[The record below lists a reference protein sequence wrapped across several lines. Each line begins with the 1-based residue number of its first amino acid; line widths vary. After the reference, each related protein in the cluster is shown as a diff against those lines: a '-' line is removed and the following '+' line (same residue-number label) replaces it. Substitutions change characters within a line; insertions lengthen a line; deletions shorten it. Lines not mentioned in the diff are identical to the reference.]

1 METRDLILDKARFE
15 DWKDLYRNVW
25 SRPETARYM
34 LWTVTDS
41 EEEARARME
50 RTISWQSGHDVWTV
64 YEKSSGLAIGWA
76 GLAELSPGVW
86 QETGIALGP
95 DFVGR
100 GFGRQILGL
109 LMELAQEWGGT
120 EFRCSAWSENT
131 ASKALIT
138 SCGFTLAAAGP
149 CIDRRNCRPYVLETY
164 TRKLSQRADNV
175 RPYTPSFLQF
185 KQKRGNLTYMP
196 DIEKT
201 QFNRAVLVGLNA
213 FSLSREENADEES
226 MEELA
231 ALLETAGGQCV
242 GVVTQSKDSPD
253 PRTFIGEGKT
263 AEVRELVEASDAD
276 MVIFDNPLSPSQQ
289 RNLAEELKVSV
300 LDRSALILDIFAQR
314 ARTKEGRLQVELAQ
328 YKYLLPRLLGMW
340 KHLERQE
347 GAIGT
352 RGPGETQLESDR
364 RILGRKIAKLESEL
378 KDVRRVRAT
387 QRERRIKNE
396 VPVVAI
402 VGYTNAG
409 KSTLLNYLTG
419 AEIPAN
425 NRLFDTLDTTTRTL
439 EISDTCT
446 VLLSDTVGF
455 IRKLPHHLVEAF
467 KATLEELE
475 YADLLLHVIDSSSPQ
490 WQEQAEVVDQ
500 LIQEL
505 GANETPR
512 IEVFNKCD
520 LWTGDIRPH
529 GEDRV
534 SISAKTGEGVPDLL
548 AAIGQVLDNGAR
560 KVTIHLPYDRGGL
573 LDKLYLEAKVEK
585 VDYGETIDVTA
596 TCPPKVIG
604 QLGPLVEGWKPHREP
619 WEEP

>member
-1 METRDLILDKARFE
+1 MSD
-15 DWKDLYRNVW
+15 N
-25 SRPETARYM
+25 
-34 LWTVTDS
+34 
-41 EEEARARME
+41 
-50 RTISWQSGHDVWTV
+50 
-64 YEKSSGLAIGWA
+64 
-76 GLAELSPGVW
+76 
-86 QETGIALGP
+86 
-95 DFVGR
+95 
-100 GFGRQILGL
+100 
-109 LMELAQEWGGT
+109 
-120 EFRCSAWSENT
+120 
-131 ASKALIT
+131 IT
-138 SCGFTLAAAGP
+138 KE
-149 CIDRRNCRPYVLETY
+149 VKE
-164 TRKLSQRADNV
+164 
-175 RPYTPSFLQF
+175 
-185 KQKRGNLTYMP
+185 
-196 DIEKT
+196 
-201 QFNRAVLVGLNA
+201 NRAVLVGLSA
-213 FSLSREENADEES
+213 FSLDREENADEES

-253 PRTFIGEGKT
+253 PRTFIGEGKVG
-263 AEVRELVEASDAD
+263 EVKQLVEAANAD

-289 RNLAEELKVSV
+289 RNLAEELKVGV

-364 RILGRKIAKLESEL
+364 RVLRRKIAKLESEL

-409 KSTLLNYLTG
+409 KSTLLNHLTG

-425 NRLFDTLDTTTRTL
+425 NRLFDTLD
-439 EISDTCT
+439 
-446 VLLSDTVGF
+446 
-455 IRKLPHHLVEAF
+455 KLPHHLVEAF

-490 WQEQAEVVDQ
+490 WREQAEVVDQ
-500 LIQEL
+500 LIHEL
-505 GANETPR
+505 GADQTPR

-548 AAIGQVLDNGAR
+548 AAIGKVLDNGAR
-560 KVTIHLPYDRGGL
+560 RVKIRLPYDKGGL
-573 LDKLYLEAKVEK
+573 LDKLYLEAKVES
-585 VDYGETIDVTA
+585 VDYGETIDVAAVCT
-596 TCPPKVIG
+596 PKVIG
-604 QLGPLVEGWKPHREP
+604 QLGPLVEGWKPHREF